1 MIMVRTL
8 VIGIILLH
16 SAIVAVELAP
26 PPLSLPRPVGSE
38 TLQVAPR
45 LPLKPW
51 LRPPSVYPWRWAKAK
66 VRATYIPI
74 NSFDDLFGSRENYGV
89 VVAPDQVELM
99 RLRPVKGDGKV
110 PVDYQE
116 EGQMSLPLE
125 DAVALC
131 VMLTNDDTYDWA
143 HDHLFDPVYAFRL
156 KFRQD
161 EKTVSVDLSF
171 TNATLRVQSRGHSI
185 AEKNFDYGFEAML
198 QVVERHFPGT
208 MADLAGEKLPPSYEA
223 RRAVPLT
230 EAEILTADKAEN
242 LIAAADEVLITSESR
257 GESVNRSV
265 YDRDWILRVSKA
277 VGQSQISRKTHCFCI
292 GWGEVVFFRQKKIL
306 ISIAAIHGNQLRISS
321 DIAAGDYPINEA
333 RWKVISAVLDEQTL
347 VSPAAGRTGP

>member
-1 MIMVRTL
+1 MVRTW
-8 VIGIILLH
+8 VMGIILMQ
-16 SAIVAVELAP
+16 SAIAAVDLAT
-26 PPLSLPRPVGSE
+26 PPLSLPRAAGSDAIKVE
-38 TLQVAPR
+38 PR
-45 LPLKPW
+45 LPPKP
-51 LRPPSVYPWRWAKAK
+51 RPRPFFAYPRVPAK
-66 VRATYIPI
+66 VRSTYIPV

-99 RLRPVKGDGKV
+99 KLKPVKGYGKV
-110 PVDYQE
+110 PVEYQE

-125 DAVALC
+125 DAAALC

-143 HDHLFDPVYAFRL
+143 HEHLFDPVYAFRL

-161 EKTVSVDLSF
+161 EKTVSVDLNF
-171 TNATLRVQSRGHSI
+171 TNGTLRVQSNGHLI
-185 AEKNFDYGFEAML
+185 AEKNFDYGYEAL
-198 QVVERHFPGT
+198 LELVERHFPGT

-223 RRAVPLT
+223 RQPVPLT
-230 EAEILTADKAEN
+230 DAEILTADKAEK

-265 YDRDWILRVSKA
+265 FDRDWIHRVSKA